1 MINIRDQYLR
11 VCGLGARSQTFT
23 HAGRNNQFLTLRD
36 STPLQLD
43 SFDVNCSELHQD
55 DMSGHTVQGP
65 SLVGGIY
72 SPPGIPTTE
81 ADALQSSIPKAS
93 NQILPEA
100 ALKNPFLKVV
110 FHGDL
115 AACESEP
122 VCAMLA
128 LILHL
133 ATY

>member
-1 MINIRDQYLR
+1 MINIRDQYLHLY
-11 VCGLGARSQTFT
+11 GLGVRSQTFT

-100 ALKNPFLKVV
+100 ALKNPFLKVA

>member
-72 SPPGIPTTE
+72 SPPGIPT
-81 ADALQSSIPKAS
+81 P
-93 NQILPEA
+93 
-100 ALKNPFLKVV
+100 
-110 FHGDL
+110 L
-115 AACESEP
+115 AAG
-122 VCAMLA
+122 LA
-128 LILHL
+128 AGL
-133 ATY
+133 AAAQARKRRACR